1 MEILIVALCYRN
13 RDKHQSARPLGS
25 YAHFTYKRKFVL
37 FFFYF
42 SLKGRDMKYPVFF
55 FILSLGLA
63 MSFSQWQ
70 ETEELKNQMT
80 GTSISL
86 LLVPVFFELNF
97 EIK

>member
-1 MEILIVALCYRN
+1 
-13 RDKHQSARPLGS
+13 
-25 YAHFTYKRKFVL
+25 
-37 FFFYF
+37 
-42 SLKGRDMKYPVFF
+42 MKYPVFF

-86 LLVPVFFELNF
+86 LLVSVFFELNF